1 MRVALRRSRRVSVTE
16 AIVASMRAHLP
27 SVSVMNIGRLRSSM
41 AIDSLPAFKAPSP
54 SVCAAVRARER
65 ERVSFRSNRAGSAD
79 AARVRLQDGAFGAGR
94 RKTGIEAARR
104 AQGSAACDECAKE
117 ARRLLEGSAKAAHR
131 GLGRIGT

>member
-65 ERVSFRSNRAGSAD
+65 ESAFVQI
-79 AARVRLQDGAFGAGR
+79 VR
-94 RKTGIEAARR
+94 ARR
-104 AQGSAACDECAKE
+104 MP
-117 ARRLLEGSAKAAHR
+117 R
-131 GLGRIGT
+131 GLGCRMVLLARGDGRRGLKRRGELRVPLHAMSARRRLGVCSRVLQRLLIAV